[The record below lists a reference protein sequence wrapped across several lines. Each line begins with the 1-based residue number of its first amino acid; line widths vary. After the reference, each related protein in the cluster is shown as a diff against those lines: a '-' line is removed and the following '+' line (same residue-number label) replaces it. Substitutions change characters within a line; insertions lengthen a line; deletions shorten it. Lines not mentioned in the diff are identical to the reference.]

1 MSSAGLP
8 IRSPVTS
15 LGECLLSK
23 FGRII
28 GLMIALAMFFF
39 SVFFYV
45 KTSDWV
51 AGVFA
56 LGSLAYFLFFYFVYR
71 GKTH

>member
-1 MSSAGLP
+1 M
-8 IRSPVTS
+8 
-15 LGECLLSK
+15 LSK

-28 GLMIALAMFFF
+28 GLTVALAMFSL

-45 KTSDWV
+45 KTSDWL

-71 GKTH
+71 GKNH

>member
-8 IRSPVTS
+8 IRSSVTS
-15 LGECLLSK
+15 LGECLLSR

-39 SVFFYV
+39 SVLFYV

-71 GKTH
+71 GKNH